1 MELYEPVDV
10 FDVTM
15 VVSTDSPTPNLTSFP
30 SMFGP
35 TMCRPASCGGGAIS
49 VESAA
54 LEAMAAQV
62 SSAAAG
68 TSSARGSLSGAASAA
83 AGCQEPAAGTFLLLQ
98 SLLAGALACLDE
110 CAASLSSATSSASGA
125 YTVTDATQMPGTI
138 ESCPA
143 AP

>member
-1 MELYEPVDV
+1 MLVG
-10 FDVTM
+10 
-15 VVSTDSPTPNLTSFP
+15 S
-30 SMFGP
+30 
-35 TMCRPASCGGGAIS
+35 GGGSIS

-62 SSAAAG
+62 SSVAAG

-83 AGCQEPAAGTFLLLQ
+83 SGCQEPAAGTFSLLQ

-110 CAASLSSATSSASGA
+110 CSVSLSNATTSASGA
-125 YTVTDATQMPGTI
+125 YTGTDATQMPGTI
-138 ESCPA
+138 RSCPA

>member
-49 VESAA
+49 A
-54 LEAMAAQV
+54 LSQTTKPTRKRATMTINNTQ
-62 SSAAAG
+62 
-68 TSSARGSLSGAASAA
+68 
-83 AGCQEPAAGTFLLLQ
+83 P
-98 SLLAGALACLDE
+98 AGAEPRCRLPLR
-110 CAASLSSATSSASGA
+110 L
-125 YTVTDATQMPGTI
+125 QP
-138 ESCPA
+138 
-143 AP
+143 